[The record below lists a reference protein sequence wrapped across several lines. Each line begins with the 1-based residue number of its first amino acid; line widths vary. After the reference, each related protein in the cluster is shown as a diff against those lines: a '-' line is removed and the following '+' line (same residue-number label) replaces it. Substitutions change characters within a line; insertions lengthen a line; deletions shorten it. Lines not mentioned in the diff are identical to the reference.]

1 MIRVLVI
8 DDEPAYRESLR
19 LLMPT
24 QGFIVETAASAES
37 AMQSANTFAPDVI
50 VVDWM
55 LRRSADGVQVAIEL
69 CQRFPKTCVI
79 VISSYPTATLE
90 TRLLELPNV
99 RFLPKPFTLSSLV
112 GAIRSL
118 LAKSA

>member
-1 MIRVLVI
+1 MADRPRMFSRGG
-8 DDEPAYRESLR
+8 DRESLR

-24 QGFIVETAASAES
+24 QGFLVETAESAEN
-37 AMQSANTFAPDVI
+37 AFQIAETFAPDVI

-55 LRRSADGVQVAIEL
+55 LRKHSDGVQVAIDL
-69 CQRFPKTCVI
+69 CERYPETRVI

-90 TRLLELPNV
+90 TRLQKLPNV

-112 GAIRSL
+112 GTIRSL
-118 LAKSA
+118 LTKIA

>member
-8 DDEPAYRESLR
+8 DDELAYRESLR

-24 QGFIVETAASAES
+24 QGFIVETAASAEI
-37 AMQSANTFAPDVI
+37 AGTVGQYVRP
-50 VVDWM
+50 
-55 LRRSADGVQVAIEL
+55 RRDRRRLDAAQVGRRHSSGH
-69 CQRFPKTCVI
+69 RFVPAFPETCVI

-90 TRLLELPNV
+90 TRLLKLPNV

-112 GAIRSL
+112 SAIRSL